1 VIARILALLMAAL
14 LLAHPAA
21 AHAHQQ
27 KIAISTVEHN
37 PRSGML
43 EVVHRI
49 ILHDAEHALQALGQD
64 APDIIN
70 DLDSR
75 RAFARYVAER
85 FTLETGGGG
94 PIALTLLGT
103 EIEGRSLLVYQEG
116 KSPGPG
122 AELRV
127 NSQIMTDVWF
137 KQENRVNLGGGT
149 VVETLVFTDGGQ
161 AQSGVLP

>member
-1 VIARILALLMAAL
+1 
-14 LLAHPAA
+14 
-21 AHAHQQ
+21 
-27 KIAISTVEHN
+27 
-37 PRSGML
+37 
-43 EVVHRI
+43 
-49 ILHDAEHALQALGQD
+49 
-64 APDIIN
+64 
-70 DLDSR
+70 
-75 RAFARYVAER
+75 VAER
-85 FTLETGGGG
+85 FTLEADGE

>member
-14 LLAHPAA
+14 LLAVPGA

-85 FTLETGGGG
+85 FTLEADGE

-127 NSQIMTDVWF
+127 NSQIMMDVWF
-137 KQENRVNLGGGT
+137 KQENRVNLGSGT
-149 VVETLVFTDGGQ
+149 EVETLVFSDGGQ